1 MSEAFTTSTARNIF
15 YGGTLFFLLVFLALT
30 YQTEQSIPSRDKRE
44 MLSDPRVA
52 AGKKIW
58 ETHNCI
64 GCHTLLGEGAYF
76 APELGNVVKRLG
88 SEEAVKA
95 FIQSRPVE
103 RHPGAAQHAAVQF
116 HGRATRRDRR
126 VPELRVANQHR
137 QVAAQHSGLIRTD
150 QEITMQYKSQAVAK
164 PYFIAAIA
172 LFVAQILFGL
182 IMGLQYVMG
191 DFLFPEIPFNVARMV
206 HTNALIVWLLMGFMG
221 AAYYLIPE
229 EAETELFSPKLAI
242 ALFWIFLVAA
252 GLTVVGY
259 LTVPYATL
267 AKMTGNDLLPTMG
280 REFLEQP
287 LITKVGIVVVALAFL
302 FNITMTV
309 LKGRKTSIATVLLI
323 GLWGLA
329 IMFLFSFVNPDNI
342 VRDKF
347 YWWWVVHLWVEG
359 VWELI
364 LGAILAFVL
373 IKVTGVDREIIEK
386 WLYVIVTLTLIS
398 GILGTGHH
406 YYWIGTPEYWQ
417 LIGSIF
423 SALEPIPFF
432 GMTLFAFNMVNRR
445 RREHPNKAAT
455 LWALGTGVMAF
466 LGAGVWGFLHTLS
479 PVNYYTHGTQITAAH
494 GHMAFYGAY
503 VMAVLTI
510 ISYAMPIMRGRA
522 ANSNKAQVV
531 EMWAFWL
538 MTVSIVFITLFL
550 TAAGILQVWLQRV
563 SDSPLPFMVAQDQIS
578 LFYWMREWSG
588 VVFLIGLCIYIWSF
602 FIPGEEKA
610 KA

>member
-1 MSEAFTTSTARNIF
+1 M
-15 YGGTLFFLLVFLALT
+15 
-30 YQTEQSIPSRDKRE
+30 
-44 MLSDPRVA
+44 M
-52 AGKKIW
+52 
-58 ETHNCI
+58 
-64 GCHTLLGEGAYF
+64 
-76 APELGNVVKRLG
+76 
-88 SEEAVKA
+88 
-95 FIQSRPVE
+95 
-103 RHPGAAQHAAVQF
+103 QF
-116 HGRATRRDRR
+116 
-126 VPELRVANQHR
+126 
-137 QVAAQHSGLIRTD
+137 
-150 QEITMQYKSQAVAK
+150 KSQAVAK

-182 IMGLQYVMG
+182 IMGLQYILG
-191 DFLFPEIPFNVARMV
+191 DFLFPAIPFNVARMV

-221 AAYYLIPE
+221 AAYYLVPE
-229 EAETELFSPKLAI
+229 ESETELHSPGLALI
-242 ALFWIFLVAA
+242 LFWVFLVAA

-259 LTVPYATL
+259 LTVPYAKL
-267 AKMTGNDLLPTMG
+267 AAMTGNDLLPTMG

-287 LITKVGIVVVALAFL
+287 LITKAGIVVVALAFL

-309 LKGRKTSIATVLLI
+309 LKGRKTAINTVMLV

-329 IMFLFSFVNPDNI
+329 VLFLFSFYNPDNV

-364 LGAILAFVL
+364 LGSILAFVL
-373 IKVTGVDREIIEK
+373 IKVTGVDREVIEK
-386 WLYVIVTLTLIS
+386 WLYVIITLTLIT

-406 YYWIGTPEYWQ
+406 YYWIGTPESWQ

-423 SALEPIPFF
+423 SGLEPIPFF
-432 GMTLFAFNMVNRR
+432 AMTLFAFNMVNRR

-466 LGAGVWGFLHTLS
+466 LGAGVWGFLHTLA

-503 VMAVLTI
+503 VMAVLTM
-510 ISYAMPIMRGRA
+510 ISYAMPQMRGRA
-522 ANSNKAQVV
+522 ANSNKAQVA
-531 EMWAFWL
+531 EMWGFWL
-538 MTVSIVFITLFL
+538 MTVAIVFITLFL

-563 SDSPLPFMVAQDQIS
+563 SDNPLPFMVAQENVT

-588 VVFLIGLCIYIWSF
+588 VAFLVGLLVYIWSF

-610 KA
+610 ST